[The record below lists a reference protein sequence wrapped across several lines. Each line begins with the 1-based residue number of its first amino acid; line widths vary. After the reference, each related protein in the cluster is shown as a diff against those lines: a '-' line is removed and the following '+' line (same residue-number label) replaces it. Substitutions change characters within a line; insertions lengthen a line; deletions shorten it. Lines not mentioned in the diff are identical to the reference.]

1 MTLSELR
8 ARCPKGWGEVT
19 LGTFQ
24 RIFSEWDVDKEPH
37 ERDYAKLL
45 SILCGVKI
53 DKIRP
58 EHEEAVYQL
67 TRWVNEEPVAF
78 EKKDAVIDGKVLKVD
93 RVEDLSIGQNILVK
107 QVLDKAKY
115 MEECLSMA
123 CAIYLQGKIEKFN
136 YEKAKELDKVLQDR
150 PLSEFYGLGFFLLN
164 RALKRGGL
172 SPKRWSL
179 IKISPISLLRRMF
192 QPLRSQVL

>member
-8 ARCPKGWGEVT
+8 AKCPGGWGEIT

-67 TRWVNEEPVAF
+67 TRWVNEEPVNF
-78 EKKDAVIDGKVLKVD
+78 EKRDAVINGKVVSVE

-107 QVLDKAKY
+107 QTLDKAKY
-115 MEECLSMA
+115 VEECLSMA
-123 CAIYLQGKIEKFN
+123 CAIYLQGKIERFN
-136 YEKAKELDKVLQDR
+136 YEKAKELEKELRER

-164 RALKRGGL
+164 RALMRGPG
-172 SPKRWSL
+172 SPKRWSQTKTSL
-179 IKISPISLLRRMF
+179 TSLLRRMF
-192 QPLRSQVL
+192 QPLRGQVL